1 MKKCAN
7 FRSGEILRAC
17 AYNEKQPAHLLHKL
31 LLSYPDVYS
40 IMTRR
45 GTRSGC
51 LSVSDSVWSRR
62 VLPPRFRFPEG
73 HPDTLSTPK
82 LLYQKPQKSGL
93 RLHRLI
99 RIISILDVPTL
110 AFVVHVRNLIHFL
123 QSRLLT
129 LRANCNRVI
138 GVMLKYLGLLQ
149 AIVAM
154 INVDGQVR
162 PPFYKRWQACRCA
175 FVPYER

>member
-1 MKKCAN
+1 MPNHKA
-7 FRSGEILRAC
+7 ELRH
-17 AYNEKQPAHLLHKL
+17 NKKQPVHLLHKL

-51 LSVSDSVWSRR
+51 LSVSGSLWSRR

-73 HPDTLSTPK
+73 HPDTLSAPK

-99 RIISILDVPTL
+99 RIIPILDVPATPL
-110 AFVVHVRNLIHFL
+110 VMHVCNLIHFL
-123 QSRLLT
+123 QS
-129 LRANCNRVI
+129 NRIAFRTNRERVV
-138 GVMLKYLGLLQ
+138 GVMLKSLGLLQ
-149 AIVAM
+149 AVIAM
-154 INVDGQVR
+154 VNVDGHFILPSCKQ
-162 PPFYKRWQACRCA
+162 WQACRCA
-175 FVPYER
+175 F

>member
-1 MKKCAN
+1 MLFLHKIEKN
-7 FRSGEILRAC
+7 SHIWRDHVLILHF
-17 AYNEKQPAHLLHKL
+17 NEKQPARLLHKL

-51 LSVSDSVWSRR
+51 LSVSGSVWSRR

-93 RLHRLI
+93 RLHQLI

-110 AFVVHVRNLIHFL
+110 TFVMHACDLIHFL
-123 QSRLLT
+123 QFRLIA
-129 LRANCNRVI
+129 LRAHGYRVI
-138 GVMLKYLGLLQ
+138 GVVLKHLKLLS
-149 AIVAM
+149 AM
-154 INVDGQVR
+154 VTMVNV
-162 PPFYKRWQACRCA
+162 
-175 FVPYER
+175 